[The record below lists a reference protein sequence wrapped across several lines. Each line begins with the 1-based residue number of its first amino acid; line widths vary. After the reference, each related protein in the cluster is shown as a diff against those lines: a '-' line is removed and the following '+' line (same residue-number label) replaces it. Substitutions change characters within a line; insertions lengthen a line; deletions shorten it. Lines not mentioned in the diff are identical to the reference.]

1 MTRIKTRQE
10 IKQRKVTFSLENT
23 DANEVFLIGDFN
35 EWNPKTH
42 PMKSDGN
49 GTWVR
54 DVIISPGKHEYKF
67 MIDGQ
72 WKEDPKNEQ
81 QSLNCFGTYNN
92 IIEVTENNKG
102 SKSFFKRLQRWAI
115 SINGK

>member
-1 MTRIKTRQE
+1 MTRIKTKQG
-10 IKQRKVTFSLENT
+10 IKQWKVTFSLENT
-23 DANEVFLIGDFN
+23 DANEVFLVGDFN

-54 DVIISPGKHEYKF
+54 DVIISPGKYEYKF
-67 MIDGQ
+67 MVDGQ

-92 IIEVTENNKG
+92 IINVTENNKG
-102 SKSFFKRLQRWAI
+102 SKSFFKSLHRWVI
-115 SINGK
+115 SVNGK

>member
-1 MTRIKTRQE
+1 MTRAKSKQE
-10 IKQRKVTFSLENT
+10 IKQQKVTFSLENA

-42 PMKSDGN
+42 PMQCDGN
-49 GTWVR
+49 GTWIK
-54 DVIISPGKHEYKF
+54 DIIIPPGKYEYKF
-67 MIDGQ
+67 MVDGK

-92 IIEVTENNKG
+92 LVNVTENNKR
-102 SKSFFKRLQRWAI
+102 SESFFKRLHRWVI
-115 SINGK
+115 SGNAK

>member
-1 MTRIKTRQE
+1 MTRIKTKQG

-23 DANEVFLIGDFN
+23 DANEVFLVGDFN

-54 DVIISPGKHEYKF
+54 DVIISPGKYEYKF
-67 MIDGQ
+67 MVDG
-72 WKEDPKNEQ
+72 
-81 QSLNCFGTYNN
+81 
-92 IIEVTENNKG
+92 
-102 SKSFFKRLQRWAI
+102 
-115 SINGK
+115 